1 MGLLHQTWALIDQLG
16 LWRGPAP
23 LVVEQALPNALK
35 PTPVVLMTA
44 DRIRDVVGL
53 KGHAGLLVVE
63 LVEEDAAFRLREGPQ
78 LRSMAHLGACVL
90 LVLVMSGVVLRR
102 RESARV
108 MAFACLL
115 LLYHS

>member
-1 MGLLHQTWALIDQLG
+1 M
-16 LWRGPAP
+16 
-23 LVVEQALPNALK
+23 
-35 PTPVVLMTA
+35 
-44 DRIRDVVGL
+44 
-53 KGHAGLLVVE
+53 
-63 LVEEDAAFRLREGPQ
+63 
-78 LRSMAHLGACVL
+78 SHLGACVL